1 MIHRTLVGVTASLA
15 LASVAMAD
23 PPQATL
29 FWSVDGGL
37 DQVLQLNG
45 TPNQNGGATYVTTF
59 DTESGQC
66 KLTLILNADFTTDP
80 QSNVNGQIKIENNS
94 NGPRAVKF
102 GFHLPICPGVIEDP
116 AMGVL
121 SVMTLTTDGPGYLVC
136 VEDGLI
142 NFTNGSQTVKSLFTC
157 PFQLATT
164 GSGTMTSTAQYGTPG
179 ASASTPIEFEE
190 LGAYAHCNIS
200 ESDDVTYTFTFNAK
214 DNDAWAP
221 NPCPPDLT
229 RDGLVNG
236 QDLTLLL
243 ATWQDVS
250 SCPQSLSGDV
260 DQNGIV
266 DGTDLAAILSS
277 WGACGG

>member
-1 MIHRTLVGVTASLA
+1 MLHRTLVGVSASLA

-23 PPQATL
+23 PPEATL

-37 DQVLQLNG
+37 DQVQPLSG
-45 TPNQNGGATYVTTF
+45 TPNQSGGATYVTSFNT
-59 DTESGQC
+59 DGGLC
-66 KLTLILNADFTTDP
+66 KLTLILNADFTADP
-80 QSNVNGQIKIENNS
+80 QANINGQLKIENLS
-94 NGPRAVKF
+94 NGPRSVKF
-102 GFHLPICPGVIEDP
+102 GVHLPICPAITSDP
-116 AMGVL
+116 AFGVL

-142 NFTNGSQTVKSLFTC
+142 NFTNGTQTVKSLFTC
-157 PFQLATT
+157 PYQLGTT
-164 GSGTMTSTAQYGTPG
+164 GSGTMTSTAQFGTPG
-179 ASASTPIEFEE
+179 ASAPTAIEFDE
-190 LGAYAHCNIS
+190 LGVYSHCNIS
-200 ESDDVTYTFTFNAK
+200 ESDFVTYSFTFNAK

-229 RDGLVNG
+229 RDGIVNG

-266 DGTDLAAILSS
+266 DATDLASVLSS
-277 WGACGG
+277 WGSCGE